1 MCLGV
6 CLYSKFMFSYVRVC
20 VFVRASVDVASDRLP
35 TNSSVIVISTI
46 CNLVRGVSM

>member
-6 CLYSKFMFSYVRVC
+6 HVFLCACVC

-35 TNSSVIVISTI
+35 TNSTVIVISTI
-46 CNLVRGVSM
+46 CNLVRGYSM